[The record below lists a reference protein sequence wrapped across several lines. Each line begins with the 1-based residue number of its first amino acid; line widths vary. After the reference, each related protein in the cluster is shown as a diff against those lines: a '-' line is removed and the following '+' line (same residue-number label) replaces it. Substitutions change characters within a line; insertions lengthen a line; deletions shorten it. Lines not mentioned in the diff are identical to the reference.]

1 MPTPMRDVRSE
12 SRHSDNRCGCGRIY
26 FDNQS
31 EVEQETDTE
40 EETVS
45 TVRIRPRTIL
55 FIVAGILLA
64 AGLIFAGKKFYDNY
78 YIIRHNREVRRNR
91 KEQFRQMKSKSRRR
105 RRHRR

>member
-1 MPTPMRDVRSE
+1 MRARYIIL
-12 SRHSDNRCGCGRIY
+12 NRASCCLLY
-26 FDNQS
+26 TS
-31 EVEQETDTE
+31 EQETDTE

-55 FIVAGILLA
+55 LIVAGILLA
-64 AGLIFAGKKFYDNY
+64 VGLIFAGKKFYDNY

-91 KEQFRQMKSKSRRR
+91 KEQFRQIKSKSRRR